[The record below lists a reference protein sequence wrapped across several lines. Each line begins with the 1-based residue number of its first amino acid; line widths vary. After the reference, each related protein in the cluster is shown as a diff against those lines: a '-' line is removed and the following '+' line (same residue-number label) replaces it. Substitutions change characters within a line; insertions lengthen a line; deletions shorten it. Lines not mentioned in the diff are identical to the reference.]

1 MNYRRLVPLL
11 IPLSAWLVSQVF
23 LLVPPIF
30 LIAVLLEI
38 IVIFIG
44 VKILVGKAAK
54 RDWPLYIIAPTLFFL
69 SFSSYAAIIVNRL
82 AIQTIFLLTA
92 WFLFSYFKNL
102 YYYLSYEAPDRA
114 VKIDYLLVSGG
125 FLTVFAGAGVLLDLP
140 AFINWPLWAIVVIFI
155 PLFGLLFLQ
164 FLPFKKTTLSTS
176 GLWLIIGTIV
186 LTELAWVLAL
196 LPLNFNIL
204 ALILAIGYYFIVS
217 ALRLEWQGH
226 LSRRTLK
233 YPIILS
239 VFIILLLLLTAS
251 WL

>member
-11 IPLSAWLVSQVF
+11 VPLSAWLMSQAF
-23 LLVPPIF
+23 LLFPKIF
-30 LIAVLLEI
+30 LIAVFLEI
-38 IVIFIG
+38 ILIFIG
-44 VKILVGKAAK
+44 VKIIVGRAAK

-69 SFSSYAAIIVNRL
+69 SFSAYAAIIVNRL
-82 AIQTIFLLTA
+82 AIQGIFLLVV

-114 VKIDYLLVSGG
+114 VKIDYLLVSSG
-125 FLTVFAGAGVLLDLP
+125 FLTVFAAAGVLLDLP
-140 AFINWPLWAIVVIFI
+140 AFINWPLWVIVLIFFPI
-155 PLFGLLFLQ
+155 FGLLFLQ
-164 FLPFKKTTLSTS
+164 FLPFKKISLAVS
-176 GLWLIIGTIV
+176 GMWLLIGTVV
-186 LTELAWVLAL
+186 LTEFAWVLAL

-204 ALILAIGYYFIVS
+204 ALILSIVYYFLVS
-217 ALRLEWQGH
+217 AIRLEWQGK

-239 VFIILLLLLTAS
+239 VLIILILLLTAN